1 MNNTEFN
8 NVRFEKNVN
17 EMNIIENNKEI
28 RKKPQSNLYIIKVFQ
43 IKKQIITKNIIL
55 ARLIKLY
62 TILIL
67 IRLVKI
73 LKKYITT

>member
-73 LKKYITT
+73 LKKYITI